1 MAKTFKATGALVK
14 ITRKKK
20 YFISYIS
27 MQGLKFTFQKA
38 NLLSHS
44 VQTEEI
50 RLITKVNLGL

>member
-1 MAKTFKATGALVK
+1 MAKTFKPTGALVK

-20 YFISYIS
+20 IISYIS